1 MAYVFPGSIVVR
13 PTTTHK
19 DMQSLFSDSKYG
31 HYYCYRLALV
41 YILQGKT
48 CWQTNNNYAILIK
61 QQIKGDILSVGH
73 YNPTACVVCMAIDPL
88 FPASFKM
95 LMFQDSIRLDL
106 SWVDIHV
113 SWRDSNHEFF
123 VWTAR
128 HNIRCEKKKEMPSN
142 DNERGI
148 ASNPASLASSIRQQT
163 PPPYRRLVPPTSL
176 LPSAPKKG
184 TQSACHSF
192 LCFLFLKTQN
202 RPRESNLDAD
212 DGPCGRRIA
221 GSQRSS
227 SIGCWRAD
235 EMLLLLLLGAGCS
248 NGGAA
253 VIGRRRRRWWTV
265 QQLVRASG

>member
-1 MAYVFPGSIVVR
+1 MELILTPIIHAATPWAPRGLYHHTTITTKMAYVFPGSIVVR

-61 QQIKGDILSVGH
+61 QQIRGDILSVGH

-128 HNIRCEKKKEMPSN
+128 HNIRCEKKKRNAEQ
-142 DNERGI
+142 
-148 ASNPASLASSIRQQT
+148 RQW
-163 PPPYRRLVPPTSL
+163 
-176 LPSAPKKG
+176 KG
-184 TQSACHSF
+184 NS
-192 LCFLFLKTQN
+192 K
-202 RPRESNLDAD
+202 
-212 DGPCGRRIA
+212 
-221 GSQRSS
+221 
-227 SIGCWRAD
+227 
-235 EMLLLLLLGAGCS
+235 
-248 NGGAA
+248 
-253 VIGRRRRRWWTV
+253 
-265 QQLVRASG
+265 